1 MRVTLCLLLCLAAV
15 AADWVEPWYYHD
27 LEGPQFANTT
37 VETIQIRNYAADLWA
52 NTIIESN
59 DIKEA
64 GSIGFTRLFD
74 YISGANADKVTIE
87 MTTPVLTTVQPGA
100 GPNCNSSFTVS
111 FYVPYMYQNEQGPLK
126 PTSEDIF
133 IGKIGPLQVAISEF
147 SGFTVQS
154 EIIAKTVELESEV
167 SASSTIKADSSTDIW
182 YFAGYDPPFRI
193 TNRHNE
199 VWIPVTVSES
209 KK

>member
-1 MRVTLCLLLCLAAV
+1 MRITVCLLLCLAVV
-15 AADWVEPWYYHD
+15 AADWVAPWYYHD
-27 LEGPQFANTT
+27 LEGPKFANTT
-37 VETIQIRNYAADLWA
+37 IETVQVRNYAADLWA

-64 GSIGFTRLFD
+64 GSIGFNRLFD
-74 YISGANADKVTIE
+74 YISGANADKITIE

-111 FYVPYMYQNEQGPLK
+111 FYVPYMYQNEQGPPE

-133 IGKIGPLQVAISEF
+133 IGKIGPLEVAVSEF

-154 EIIAKTVELESEV
+154 EIIAKTVELEAEV
-167 SASSTIKADSSTDIW
+167 SASSTVKADSNTDIW

-199 VWIPVTVSES
+199 VWIPVTVSGS
-209 KK
+209 K

>member
-15 AADWVEPWYYHD
+15 AADWVEPWYYHN

-111 FYVPYMYQNEQGPLK
+111 FYVPYMYQNEQGPPK
-126 PTSEDIF
+126 PSSEDIF

-154 EIIAKTVELESEV
+154 EIIAKTAELESQV
-167 SASSTIKADSSTDIW
+167 STSSTIKADSSTDIW
-182 YFAGYDPPFRI
+182 YFAGYDPPFRV

-199 VWIPVTVSES
+199 VWIPVIVSES
-209 KK
+209 K